1 MDSTAGETNSGLGKF
16 RTDRPVSSLLKTTQ
30 NVLLSPRRFFDELP
44 PDGPL
49 GAPVLYYLICLAI
62 STVINVVVIVIFF
75 AVPMAFFVAANLPD
89 TRPLMIGMVAF
100 AAGFLVL
107 FPLMS
112 VILFFVFVLIQHGLV
127 LLAASHNQRGLPA
140 TQRVVCYSAGAP

>member
-44 PDGPL
+44 PEGPL

-62 STVINVVVIVIFF
+62 STVINVIVILVFF
-75 AVPMAFFVAANLPD
+75 AMPMAFIVAANLPD
-89 TRPLMIGMVAF
+89 ARPLIIGVLALV
-100 AAGFLVL
+100 AGFLVL
-107 FPLMS
+107 FPLLS
-112 VILFFVFVLIQHGLV
+112 VAFFFLLVLIQHGLV
-127 LLAASHNQRGLPA
+127 LLVAGRGPHHN
-140 TQRVVCYSAGAP
+140 